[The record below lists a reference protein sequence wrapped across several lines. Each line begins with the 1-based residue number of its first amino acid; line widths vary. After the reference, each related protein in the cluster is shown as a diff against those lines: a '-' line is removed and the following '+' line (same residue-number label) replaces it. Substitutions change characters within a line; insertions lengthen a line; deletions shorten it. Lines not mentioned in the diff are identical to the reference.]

1 MYFATTTCPDIAYT
15 AGVLARFNS
24 NPGWAHWLAIKH
36 LLCYIKAPWTTS
48 STQNTMVGWS
58 NSTFATIGQLPC
70 TWVSFSGRQGND
82 ILELRRPGDHTS
94 THLDHISTS
103 RVTSILAF
111 TMVCIREHDKGLR
124 LSRIRGIGNRV
135 VNGTLNIAQEVFDS
149 EPVGPARIGVQSS
162 QHSNSVGDIWTS
174 GGTWEHQ

>member
-1 MYFATTTCPDIAYT
+1 M
-15 AGVLARFNS
+15 
-24 NPGWAHWLAIKH
+24 K
-36 LLCYIKAPWTTS
+36 
-48 STQNTMVGWS
+48 
-58 NSTFATIGQLPC
+58 
-70 TWVSFSGRQGND
+70 
-82 ILELRRPGDHTS
+82 LRRPGDHTS

-103 RVTSILAF
+103 RVTSILAS

-162 QHSNSVGDIWTS
+162 QYSNSVGDIWTS
-174 GGTWEHQ
+174 GGGKIHESTSSREVGSLMHGFSFLSILGAVSARTSRQYYLWESEIECLE